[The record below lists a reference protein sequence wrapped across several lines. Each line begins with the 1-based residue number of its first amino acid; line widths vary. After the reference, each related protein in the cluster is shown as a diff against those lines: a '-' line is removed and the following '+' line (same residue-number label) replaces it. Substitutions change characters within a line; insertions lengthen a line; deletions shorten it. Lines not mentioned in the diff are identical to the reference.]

1 MLNNLIYKT
10 MKKVLLFGLIVSALI
25 FSPSCVKNSSEYK
38 KLQAEKDSLALVNA
52 KSSSD
57 MEDILSLL
65 NEVEDNFNSIKTA
78 ENYLSVQSNNPGELA
93 PTMKDRI
100 HSDMKFV
107 TETLDKN
114 RKKIA
119 ELESKLKNSNIQSTQ
134 IRQSLNNAR
143 TELDQRTMA
152 LVALK
157 EELEHK
163 NQQITELSANVDNLS
178 KDVQDLRVQSNTQQ
192 QTITQQE
199 KVITTVYYCFGTSN
213 ELEKQKIL
221 VNGQLGSNFNRDY
234 FIKINDFKKLPVV
247 QLWAKKAKLVSKH
260 PDGSYEF
267 VKDANNQ
274 VELHI
279 LDTANFWSLTKYL
292 VVLVN
297 V

>member
-1 MLNNLIYKT
+1 
-10 MKKVLLFGLIVSALI
+10 V
-25 FSPSCVKNSSEYK
+25 
-38 KLQAEKDSLALVNA
+38 Q
-52 KSSSD
+52 
-57 MEDILSLL
+57 
-65 NEVEDNFNSIKTA
+65 DNFNSIKSA

-93 PTMKDRI
+93 PTMKDKI
-100 HSDMKFV
+100 HADMKFV

-114 RKKIA
+114 RQKIA

-134 IRQSLNNAR
+134 LRQTLNNLR
-143 TELDQRTMA
+143 TELDQKTMA
-152 LVALK
+152 LVTLN
-157 EELEHK
+157 EELERK
-163 NQQITELSANVDNLS
+163 NQQVTELSANVDNLS
-178 KDVQDLRVQSNTQQ
+178 KDVQELRVQSNSQQ
-192 QTITQQE
+192 QTITQQQ

-221 VNGQLGSNFNRDY
+221 VNGQLGPNFNRDY
-234 FIKINDFKKLPVV
+234 FIKINDLNKLTNV

-279 LDTANFWSLTKYL
+279 LDPANFWSLTKYL